1 MEKCIEEVRN
11 VRINREQ
18 EVKVDKVEIE
28 EMYVYLGKKDTSTI
42 ANNIRKIAAFINK

>member
-18 EVKVDKVEIE
+18 EVKVDKVECE
-28 EMYVYLGKKDTSTI
+28 NCKRLQ
-42 ANNIRKIAAFINK
+42 KILD